1 MTTRSG
7 ALYKPMEEEGTRAAN
22 APASGQEQ
30 TTGGMPEITSLTEMV
45 RVMIQDRERRE
56 KEIAE
61 ERTRR
66 DRERD
71 EERRRVERE
80 REESEQRIAEMR
92 RQMERL
98 QDMVTERTA
107 VSVRGRTE
115 PIKLTKLTDEDDI
128 ESYLTTFERI
138 MAANEVSRERWS
150 FQLAPQL
157 TGKAQQAYAALPPG
171 DAKSYDAVKEA
182 ILRRYDITEE
192 TYRQRFRK
200 LRPSEGESPQEL
212 ITRLKD
218 LATRWARPEET
229 YWT

>member
-1 MTTRSG
+1 
-7 ALYKPMEEEGTRAAN
+7 MEEEGTRAAN
-22 APASGQEQ
+22 APARGQEQ
-30 TTGGMPEITSLTEMV
+30 TTGGMPDIASLTEMV

-56 KEIAE
+56 KEIAD
-61 ERTRR
+61 ERTRH

-128 ESYLTTFERI
+128 ESYLTTSERI
-138 MAANEVSRERWS
+138 MAANGNVGHSS
-150 FQLAPQL
+150 
-157 TGKAQQAYAALPPG
+157 
-171 DAKSYDAVKEA
+171 
-182 ILRRYDITEE
+182 
-192 TYRQRFRK
+192 
-200 LRPSEGESPQEL
+200 
-212 ITRLKD
+212 
-218 LATRWARPEET
+218 
-229 YWT
+229 

>member
-1 MTTRSG
+1 MAAVGSSLIGPLAGPALFLYDNQIRSFVQANGGRGHSRRKRTRQ
-7 ALYKPMEEEGTRAAN
+7 
-22 APASGQEQ
+22 GQEQ
-30 TTGGMPEITSLTEMV
+30 TTGGMPEIASLTEMV
-45 RVMIQDRERRE
+45 RVMIQDRER
-56 KEIAE
+56 
-61 ERTRR
+61 RR

-92 RQMERL
+92 REMERL

-157 TGKAQQAYAALPPG
+157 TGKAQQAYAAL
-171 DAKSYDAVKEA
+171 AQV
-182 ILRRYDITEE
+182 LRRREGGHSKTV
-192 TYRQRFRK
+192 RHNRGN
-200 LRPSEGESPQEL
+200 LPSEIPQAPAK
-212 ITRLKD
+212 RG
-218 LATRWARPEET
+218 
-229 YWT
+229 